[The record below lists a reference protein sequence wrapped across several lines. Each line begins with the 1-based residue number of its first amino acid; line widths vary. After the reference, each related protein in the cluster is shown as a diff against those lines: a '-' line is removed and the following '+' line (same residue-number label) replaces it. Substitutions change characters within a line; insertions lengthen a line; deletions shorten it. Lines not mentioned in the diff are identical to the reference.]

1 MRIKV
6 YDKQG
11 FLDRYSVLIDHEG
24 EVYAWGLSINCNMPN
39 GVCMSILLMENY
51 VKKFLGKKVSIKSLP
66 VEVRNK
72 IKELKAII
80 IAERREV

>member
-1 MRIKV
+1 MKVKV
-6 YDKQG
+6 YDKEG
-11 FLDRYSVLIDHEG
+11 YMDRYTVLIDHKG

-39 GVCMSILLMENY
+39 GVCMSIQNY
-51 VKKFLGKKVSIKSLP
+51 VEKVLGKKVSIKSLP